1 MLANV
6 GTEYGGNRIDLD
18 LIPEGSTV
26 ISAGVG
32 KDISF
37 DLELMRIK
45 GCKIIGIDPTI
56 KSKVFMENH
65 FEAGLGDFVFLHK
78 ALVPKSRENEKIKMY
93 VNSNPDHVSDSELS
107 HHRAA
112 SANFYEAET
121 VTLDELL
128 ETYTDVSLIK
138 LDIEGSEYGVVEEM
152 PETDVPQMCIE
163 FHHFCSEYTFRD
175 TMSMV
180 SKMMSMGYQHHPK
193 INEMGQFVQTTLIK
207 ES

>member
-1 MLANV
+1 MLGNV

-32 KDISF
+32 EDISF

>member
-1 MLANV
+1 MLVNV

-32 KDISF
+32 EDISF

>member
-1 MLANV
+1 MLAHV
-6 GTEYGGNRIDLD
+6 GPEYGGHRIDLD

-26 ISAGVG
+26 ISAGG
-32 KDISF
+32 GEDISF